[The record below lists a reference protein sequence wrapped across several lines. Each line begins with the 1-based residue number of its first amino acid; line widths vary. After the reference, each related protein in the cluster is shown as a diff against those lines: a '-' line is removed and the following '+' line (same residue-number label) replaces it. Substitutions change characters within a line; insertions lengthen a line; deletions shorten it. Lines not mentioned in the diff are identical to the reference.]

1 MACSIEIRLLVFF
14 LFDIPHI
21 VCFQTYPFPVRR
33 SAIFFVNQV
42 NDVFFRFSGPNEFVI
57 MFKWQETNGGT
68 KTHVRC

>member
-1 MACSIEIRLLVFF
+1 MYVMSFFSLTFHILSVFK
-14 LFDIPHI
+14 HSR
-21 VCFQTYPFPVRR
+21 FP
-33 SAIFFVNQV
+33 SGGAQSFFVNQV